1 MFNIFSK
8 PKTEVFEVK
17 QVYQMADNAVLE
29 YELLHEKLLK
39 ESNREEL
46 QKQGVVFY
54 GQWIINL

>member
-8 PKTEVFEVK
+8 PKKEEVK
-17 QVYQMADNAVLE
+17 PVYQMADHTVFE

-54 GQWIINL
+54 GQWVINI

>member
-8 PKTEVFEVK
+8 PKKEEVK
-17 QVYQMADNAVLE
+17 PVYQMADNAVLE

-54 GQWIINL
+54 GQWVINL

>member
-8 PKTEVFEVK
+8 PKKEVVK
-17 QVYQMADNAVLE
+17 PVYKMADHAVFE

-54 GQWIINL
+54 GQWVINL